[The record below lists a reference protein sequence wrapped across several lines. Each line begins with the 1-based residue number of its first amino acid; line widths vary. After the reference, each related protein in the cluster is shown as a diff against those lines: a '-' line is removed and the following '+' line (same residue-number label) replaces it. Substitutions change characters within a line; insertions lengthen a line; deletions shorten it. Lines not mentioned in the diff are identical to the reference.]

1 MEEILETIDTE
12 ELEDT
17 QTPVLVTEK
26 PKKGKKVTTK
36 VTDDDEELINC
47 LRNEKITV
55 KYILNEKTGITD
67 RNHPFFGGL
76 AQGAVI
82 NFVVPIL
89 RNGSLK
95 NPLTKAEKKY
105 LEYIMGLDDNALS
118 VHKAE
123 DNYWDNYQVRLSKD
137 DYILDLSTPK
147 GYIDYK
153 VLLANTDTVAA
164 SMDELNNNPK
174 ETYRFVLVSDK
185 EVYDTTSTKV
195 KMKEACMEAYFKIK
209 DNFDSLRCVIQTVTG
224 RPVDAK
230 TDINFL
236 KNKCVEQIEVD
247 PVRFAKVL
255 TDKLL
260 PYKVLLTKAVDAK
273 IVTKRGTWHLY
284 EGQVM
289 SDGSEEPTF
298 SVAAKFLSNPKN
310 QEIKFS
316 IEKKLKD

>member
-12 ELEDT
+12 ALEET
-17 QTPVLVTEK
+17 QTPVPATEK

-36 VTDDDEELINC
+36 VADDEDELINC

-76 AQGAVI
+76 AQGAYI
-82 NFVVPIL
+82 NFVVPML

-105 LEYIMGLDDNALS
+105 LEYAMGLDDNALS

-195 KMKEACMEAYFKIK
+195 KMKEACMEAYFKIR
-209 DNFDSLRCVIQTVTG
+209 DDFDSLRCVIQTVTG

-260 PYKVLLTKAVDAK
+260 PYKVLLTRAVDAK
-273 IVTKRGTWHLY
+273 LVTKRGTWHLY

-289 SDGSEEPTF
+289 SDGNDEPTF
-298 SVAAKFLSNPKN
+298 SVAARFLANPRN